1 MRYVSP
7 VFLCLVAAA
16 AAAAFE
22 TRAADASRSGGGDGI
37 ADYESS
43 YQSAVESYLS
53 AQWTQCIARLKD
65 ALAAYERHVGVV
77 VACRT
82 KCRAEKAA
90 DCRSTGAEGA
100 TLNSFYVAKAAEA
113 RCLRNCTGVWHGVS
127 VSYATLRD
135 FRDRMPY
142 YYLQRCYFELGD
154 TKEAASAAYTFLEH
168 NPGHSLVSFHLSHY
182 LELSGLSKTDLVPL
196 EVKEYQNLFRSAT
209 KLYTEKK
216 YEECCAVMEETI
228 SSYLKAEEE
237 CRTLCDDFLPTAFA
251 TREFSEVAAGH
262 HLASL
267 KCKEQCPGQLSYL
280 SEHHR
285 PNFFAGLYHYLQ
297 YSYYQ
302 LGKLQ
307 KACEATQSY
316 LRLLPDDADMWYN
329 QAYYAHLPST
339 QDSWFK
345 TRQEVEEYVTRREK
359 EQETI
364 KVIQQQLDTVVAA
377 PEVRESH
384 SKDASFSTSSIR
396 LVEDEKALNGTRV
409 VAEGFLT
416 RDECSALLSLAD
428 IAALTGDGYDGKQS
442 PHSKFE
448 TFEGITAGRI
458 ALLTRNGSVDKQL
471 AELFLGASER
481 VRSYVE
487 SYFNLDSH
495 LYFSYTHLVCRT
507 AMAGASRRPESDMSH
522 SIHADNCILQES
534 GKCIKQLPAYIWRD
548 FSSVLYLNDDFVG
561 GEFVFASQKTSIE
574 ASVKPKCGR
583 AVAFSAGAENL
594 HGVLPVEDGRRCA
607 LATWYTFDP
616 KYREREREFAYNII
630 SQRRSSGRHEM
641 PKLSREEGVRP
652 MLAPPPGRSVQDT
665 VLQNHGIKNRHMDE
679 L

>member
-16 AAAAFE
+16 AFEIPAAV
-22 TRAADASRSGGGDGI
+22 ASRSGGGGDGI
-37 ADYESS
+37 ADYESA

-53 AQWTQCIARLKD
+53 AQWTQCIAMLKD
-65 ALAAYERHVGVV
+65 ALASYERHVGVV

-90 DCRSTGAEGA
+90 DCRPTGTEGA

-127 VSYATLRD
+127 VSDATRRD

-182 LELSGLSKTDLVPL
+182 LELSGLSKRDLVPL
-196 EVKEYQNLFRSAT
+196 EVKEYQSLFRSAT
-209 KLYTEKK
+209 KLYTEKN
-216 YEECCAVMEETI
+216 YEESCAAMEETI

-280 SEHHR
+280 NEQHR

-302 LGKLQ
+302 LGELQ

-316 LRLLPDDADMWYN
+316 LRLVPDDADMWYN

-345 TRQEVEEYVTRREK
+345 TRQEVEEYVTRREN

-364 KVIQQQLDTVVAA
+364 KVLQQQLDTVVAA

-384 SKDASFSTSSIR
+384 SKDASFNSSSISV
-396 LVEDEKALNGTRV
+396 VEDEKALNGTRV

-416 RDECSALLSLAD
+416 GDECSALLSLAD

-481 VRSYVE
+481 VRSYIE

-630 SQRRSSGRHEM
+630 SQRRSSGRREM
-641 PKLSREEGVRP
+641 PKLSREEGERP

-665 VLQNHGIKNRHMDE
+665 VLQNRGIKNHHMDE

>member
-7 VFLCLVAAA
+7 VLLCLVV

-22 TRAADASRSGGGDGI
+22 IRAAGASSSGGGGDGI

-53 AQWTQCIARLKD
+53 AQWTQCVARLKD
-65 ALAAYERHVGVV
+65 ALAAYRKHVGVV

-82 KCRAEKAA
+82 KCRAVE
-90 DCRSTGAEGA
+90 A
-100 TLNSFYVAKAAEA
+100 TECYECATSNSFYVAKAAEA

-127 VSYATLRD
+127 VSDATLRD

-154 TKEAASAAYTFLEH
+154 TKQAASAAYTFLEH
-168 NPGHSLVSFHLSHY
+168 NPGHSLVSFHLSQY
-182 LELSGLSKTDLVPL
+182 LELSGLSKKDLVPL
-196 EVKEYQNLFRSAT
+196 EVKEYQNLFRSAA

-216 YEECCAVMEETI
+216 YDKSCAVMEEAI

-280 SEHHR
+280 NEHHR

-345 TRQEVEEYVTRREK
+345 TRQEVEEYVMRREK

-364 KVIQQQLDTVVAA
+364 KVIQQQLDTVAA
-377 PEVRESH
+377 PEIKESR
-384 SKDASFSTSSIR
+384 SKDASFNTSSIR
-396 LVEDEKALNGTRV
+396 VVEDEKALNGTRV

-416 RDECSALLSLAD
+416 GDECSALLSLAD

-471 AELFLGASER
+471 AELFLEASER

-507 AMAGASRRPESDMSH
+507 AMTGASRRPESDMSH
-522 SIHADNCILQES
+522 SIHADNCILQKS
-534 GKCIKQLPAYIWRD
+534 GRCLKQLPAYIWRD
-548 FSSVLYLNDDFVG
+548 FSSVLYLNDDFLG
-561 GEFVFASQKTSIE
+561 GEFVFASQKTNIE

-616 KYREREREFAYNII
+616 KYRERERDFAYNII
-630 SQRRSSGRHEM
+630 SQHRSSGRHENLTSN
-641 PKLSREEGVRP
+641 LSREKGHPV
-652 MLAPPPGRSVQDT
+652 LAPPRDHSVQDT
-665 VLQNHGIKNRHMDE
+665 VLQKHGIKDHHMDE